1 MLKKSKQS
9 LIMAASLFLL
19 FIIFTVMVKTI
30 DVRPIGPEQ
39 SSVGFASVNKFVF
52 ELFGVNPLWYNVS
65 EWMGAAAMATA
76 FGFAM
81 AGLFQLVTRRSI
93 RKVDVPILVLGAFY
107 GILAACYV
115 FFEVVV
121 INYRPVIL
129 TQGSVLEAS
138 FPSSHT
144 MASICIMATA
154 MIEFHDYLRKRR
166 GWLMAA
172 DTAAVL
178 ILVLTVVG
186 RMLSG
191 VHWFTDIV
199 AGVILSAA
207 LIALFCLA
215 LQYTEERSGRA
226 GTADSRK

>member
-81 AGLFQLVTRRSI
+81 AGLFQLITRRSI
-93 RKVDVPILVLGAFY
+93 WKVDVPILVLGAFY

-115 FFEVVV
+115 FFEFVV

-129 TQGSVLEAS
+129 TQGLEAS

-154 MIEFHDYLRKRR
+154 MIEFHYYLRKQS

-186 RMLSG
+186 RLLSG